1 MYIPFLSQTDL
12 ILDNNRQLII
22 GGKIEVFDPVSNT
35 PVNIYTYDG
44 SNELYTI
51 APNPVYLNGESRPE
65 HTYFCDRL
73 VLCRLYKYIGNFS
86 DPRVDDDTNN
96 WLFIR
101 EWNGAFT
108 EDAVK
113 NDTIIYGIESL
124 TEANTGLGSVTVVGY
139 YNEHDCE
146 ARTYYWD
153 ANCTQTPD
161 NGYIIKSNDK
171 DTGRWILKF
180 DGEYLPSTYYGVY
193 PGSEANIN
201 ALLTYVDAVGT
212 ASTKTAPGVYFVRG
226 DYKASSVALTTSKK
240 LLIDNDSSFT
250 RASITSSTD
259 ITVIG
264 GETRHFITDLYG
276 VKTAHSSWY
285 KSLQGFLD
293 SGAKEL
299 IFDQNINVTQ
309 APVLTKNTTLHNVHL
324 VNNTNMYAGWMGF
337 NNFMLTLDRCTVD
350 DHLFY
355 PSTSRIFFQNM
366 LVTDRYFYVPTVQ
379 NMDISRINCDD
390 FNFNLCNFD
399 NAEIYLKWMYQKGNT
414 DIDMQGRLVSD
425 IDYAPSLIGLHNCR
439 FNTLTLNDS
448 SKEVFLENCQGT
460 IRSVNVKSLVVNK
473 CRLTVDVDVT
483 LNGGILNIVD
493 SEISGSGTFIAGNT
507 FALNIE
513 RSNVSQNI
521 TFPYITSP
529 ASQYF
534 DIIIDNSNVT
544 GTIEV
549 KKLTMT
555 NSKAGTVKIYG
566 SVGSIWPEIGNVKL
580 ENNVID
586 DFGFFTVTGYE
597 HNVSSC
603 IFVQTRIINN
613 TFNNSFTCPFY
624 VTDSESKKYEFIA
637 RVPFHNFFYRGNNGL
652 CPIDSTQLVTQL
664 PYTDGA
670 YQDANEH
677 TWNLELKHTFRMFVP
692 GERLILGTALG
703 SKMVNLEVNDDTR
716 SVNAIPKSNFGMFH
730 AGSQESSDNDYFLM
744 CLATDYHADNP
755 SITNAVITQINST
768 VGA

>member
-1 MYIPFLSQTDL
+1 MMIPFLNQED
-12 ILDNNRQLII
+12 IFLDNNGKII
-22 GGKIEVFDPVSNT
+22 PGGKIEVFDPVSNT

-44 SNELYTI
+44 SNEQYTI
-51 APNPVYLNGESRPE
+51 APNPVYLNGDSRPE

-86 DPRVDDDTNN
+86 DPRVDDDTND

-108 EDAVK
+108 EDSVK

-124 TEANTGLGSVTVVGY
+124 KGANTELGSVTVVGY
-139 YNEHDCE
+139 WNSTDC
-146 ARTYYWD
+146 ASRTYYWD

-161 NGYIIKSNDK
+161 NGYIVKSNDK

-212 ASTKTAPGVYFVRG
+212 ASVKTAPGVYFVRG

-240 LLIDNDSSFT
+240 LLIDNGSSFT
-250 RASITSSTD
+250 RASITSSSD
-259 ITVIG
+259 IKVIG
-264 GETRHFITDLYG
+264 GKTNHFITDLYG

-285 KSLQGFLD
+285 KTLQGFLD

-309 APVLTKNTTLHNVHL
+309 APVLTKNTTLINVHL
-324 VNNTNMYAGWMGF
+324 VNNTDMYAGWMGF

-366 LVTDRYFYVPTVQ
+366 LVTDRYFYKPTVQ

-399 NAEIYLKWMYQKGNT
+399 NAAIYLKWMYQKGVT
-414 DIDMQGRLVSD
+414 DIDMEGRLVSD

-448 SKEVFLENCQGT
+448 KKSVFLENCQGT
-460 IRSVNVKSLVVNK
+460 IRSVNVKSLKIQKCALTIDVN
-473 CRLTVDVDVT
+473 VT
-483 LNGGILNIVD
+483 LNGGILDIVD
-493 SEISGSGTFIAGNT
+493 SELSGNGTFSAGSS

-521 TFPYITSP
+521 ASTNITNPST
-529 ASQYF
+529 QYY
-534 DIIIDNSNVT
+534 DIIIDNSTIT
-544 GTIEV
+544 GDIEV
-549 KKLTMT
+549 KKLKMT

-566 SVGSIWPEIGNVKL
+566 ASGASILIGNVTL

-586 DFGFFTVTGYE
+586 DFGFFTVTNFE
-597 HNVSSC
+597 STVNNC
-603 IFVQTRIINN
+603 TFVQTRIVNN

-624 VTDSESKKYEFIA
+624 VTDPQSNKYEFIS
-637 RVPFHNFFYRGNNGL
+637 RTGNHEYLYRGNHGH
-652 CPIDSTQLVTQL
+652 CPIDSTQLVTTL

-670 YQDANEH
+670 YQDADEH

-692 GERLILGTALG
+692 GERLVKGTILGAKMIEFHTTYG
-703 SKMVNLEVNDDTR
+703 SGTEAIAPVNYGL
-716 SVNAIPKSNFGMFH
+716 FH
-730 AGSQESSDNDYFLM
+730 AGSQDNSDNDYFHM
-744 CLATDYHADNP
+744 ALATDYPALAN
-755 SITNAVITQINST
+755 TVITFINST
-768 VGA
+768 VER

>member
-22 GGKIEVFDPVSNT
+22 GGKIEVYDPVSNT

-44 SNELYTI
+44 SNERYVI
-51 APNPVYLNGESRPE
+51 APNPIYLNGASSPE
-65 HTYFCDRL
+65 YTYFCDRL
-73 VLCRLYKYIGNFS
+73 VLCVLYKYIGNFS
-86 DPRVDDDTNN
+86 DPRADDDTEN
-96 WLFIR
+96 WAYVKQ
-101 EWNGAFT
+101 WNGAFT

-124 TEANTGLGSVTVVGY
+124 TNSNTGLGTVTVVGY
-139 YNEHDCE
+139 WNNTDCE

-161 NGYIIKSNDK
+161 NGYIVKSNDK

-212 ASTKTAPGVYFVRG
+212 ASMKTAPGVYFVRG

-240 LLIDNDSSFT
+240 LLIDNESSFT

-259 ITVIG
+259 IKVIG
-264 GETRHFITDLYG
+264 GETNHFITDLYG
-276 VKTAHSSWY
+276 VKKAHISWY
-285 KSLQGFLD
+285 KTLQGFLD
-293 SGAKEL
+293 SGANEL

-399 NAEIYLKWMYQKGNT
+399 NAAIYLKWKYQKGVT
-414 DIDMQGRLVSD
+414 DIDMEGRLVSD

-448 SKEVFLENCQGT
+448 SKSVFLENCQGT
-460 IRSVNVKSLVVNK
+460 IRSVNVKTLAVNK
-473 CRLTVDVDVT
+473 CKLTIDVDVT
-483 LNGGILNIVD
+483 LNGGILDIVD
-493 SEISGSGTFIAGNT
+493 SELSGSGTFIAGNQ

-521 TFPYITSP
+521 TFPNITNP
-529 ASQYF
+529 ATQYY

-566 SVGSIWPEIGNVKL
+566 SVGSMHEIGNVKL

-597 HNVSSC
+597 HVVSSC
-603 IFVQTRIINN
+603 TFVNTRIVNN

-624 VTDSESKKYEFIA
+624 VTGSDSKKYEFISRTGA
-637 RVPFHNFFYRGNNGL
+637 HDFLYRGNNGQ
-652 CPIDSTQLVTQL
+652 CPIDSTQLVTTL

-670 YQDANEH
+670 YQDADEH
-677 TWNLELKHTFRMFVP
+677 TWNLELTHTFRMFVP
-692 GERLILGTALG
+692 GERLVKGTILGA
-703 SKMVNLEVNDDTR
+703 KMVEFFTTYGSGTEGIAPVNY
-716 SVNAIPKSNFGMFH
+716 GLFH
-730 AGSQESSDNDYFLM
+730 AGSQDNSDNDYFLM
-744 CLATDYHADNP
+744 CLATDYPALAN
-755 SITNAVITQINST
+755 TVITFINST
-768 VGA
+768 VGV

>member
-1 MYIPFLSQTDL
+1 MYIPFLSQEDL
-12 ILDNNRQLII
+12 ILDNNRQII
-22 GGKIEVFDPVSNT
+22 PGAKIEVFDPVSNT

-44 SNELYTI
+44 SNERYTI
-51 APNPVYLNGESRPE
+51 APNPIYLNGASSPE
-65 HTYFCDRL
+65 HTYFADRL
-73 VLCRLYKYIGNFS
+73 VLCMLYKYIGNFS

-96 WLFIR
+96 WAYVKQ
-101 EWNGAFT
+101 WNGAFT
-108 EDAVK
+108 EDTVK

-124 TEANTGLGSVTVVGY
+124 KEANTSLGSVTVVGY
-139 YNEHDCE
+139 WNSTDCE
-146 ARTYYWD
+146 ARTYVWD

-161 NGYIIKSNDK
+161 NGYIVNSNDK

-212 ASTKTAPGVYFVRG
+212 DSVKTAPGVYFVRG
-226 DYKASSVALTTSKK
+226 DYKASSVALTTAKK
-240 LLIDNDSSFT
+240 VLIDNNSSFT

-259 ITVIG
+259 IKVIG
-264 GETRHFITDLYG
+264 GETNHFITDLYG

-285 KSLQGFLD
+285 KTLQGFLD

-299 IFDQNINVTQ
+299 IFDQNVNVTQ
-309 APVLTKNTTLHNVHL
+309 APVLTKNTALHNVHL

-366 LVTDRYFYVPTVQ
+366 LVTDRYFYAPTVQ
-379 NMDISRINCDD
+379 NIDISRINCDD

-399 NAEIYLKWMYQKGNT
+399 NAAIYLKWKYQKGVT
-414 DIDMQGRLVSD
+414 DIDMEGRLVSD

-448 SKEVFLENCQGT
+448 SKSVFLENCQGT
-460 IRSVNVKSLVVNK
+460 IRSVNVKSLKIQKCVLTIDVN
-473 CRLTVDVDVT
+473 VT
-483 LNGGILNIVD
+483 LDGGILDIVD
-493 SEISGSGTFIAGNT
+493 SELIGSGTLSAGSS

-521 TFPYITSP
+521 VSNNITNPST
-529 ASQYF
+529 QYY

-544 GTIEV
+544 GDIEV
-549 KKLTMT
+549 KKLKMT

-566 SVGSIWPEIGNVKL
+566 ASGASILIGNVTL

-586 DFGFFTVTGYE
+586 DFGFFTVTNFE
-597 HNVSSC
+597 STVNNC
-603 IFVQTRIINN
+603 TFVQTRIVNN

-624 VTDSESKKYEFIA
+624 VTDSESKKYEFISRTGA
-637 RVPFHNFFYRGNNGL
+637 HEYLYRGNNGQ
-652 CPIDSTQLVTQL
+652 CPIDSTQLVTTL

-670 YQDANEH
+670 YQDADEH

-692 GERLILGTALG
+692 GERLVKGTILGA
-703 SKMVNLEVNDDTR
+703 KMVEFFTTYGSGTEAIAPVNY
-716 SVNAIPKSNFGMFH
+716 GLFH
-730 AGSQESSDNDYFLM
+730 AGSQDNSDNDYFLM
-744 CLATDYHADNP
+744 CLATDYPALAN
-755 SITNAVITQINST
+755 TVITQINMNG
-768 VGA
+768 V

>member
-1 MYIPFLSQTDL
+1 MYIPFLSQEDL
-12 ILDNNRQLII
+12 ILDNNRQII
-22 GGKIEVFDPVSNT
+22 PGAKIEVFDPVSNT

-44 SNELYTI
+44 SNERYTI
-51 APNPVYLNGESRPE
+51 APNPIYLNGASSPE
-65 HTYFCDRL
+65 HTYFADRL
-73 VLCRLYKYIGNFS
+73 VLCMLYKYIGNFS

-96 WLFIR
+96 WAYVKQ
-101 EWNGAFT
+101 WNGAFT
-108 EDAVK
+108 EDTVK

-124 TEANTGLGSVTVVGY
+124 KEANTSLGSVTVVGY
-139 YNEHDCE
+139 WNSTDCE
-146 ARTYYWD
+146 ARTYVWD

-161 NGYIIKSNDK
+161 NGYIVNSNDK

-212 ASTKTAPGVYFVRG
+212 ASVKTAPGVYFVRG
-226 DYKASSVALTTSKK
+226 DYKASSVALTTAKK
-240 LLIDNDSSFT
+240 VLIDNNSSFT

-259 ITVIG
+259 IKVIG
-264 GETRHFITDLYG
+264 GETNHFITDLYG

-285 KSLQGFLD
+285 KTLQGFLD

-299 IFDQNINVTQ
+299 IFDQNVNVTQ
-309 APVLTKNTTLHNVHL
+309 APVLTKNTALHNVHL

-366 LVTDRYFYVPTVQ
+366 LVTDRYFYAPTVQ
-379 NMDISRINCDD
+379 NIDISRINCDD

-399 NAEIYLKWMYQKGNT
+399 NAAIYLKWKYQKGVT
-414 DIDMQGRLVSD
+414 DIDMEGRLVSD

-448 SKEVFLENCQGT
+448 SKSVFLENCQGT
-460 IRSVNVKSLVVNK
+460 IRSVNVKSLKIQKCVLTIDVN
-473 CRLTVDVDVT
+473 VT
-483 LNGGILNIVD
+483 LDGGILDIVD
-493 SEISGSGTFIAGNT
+493 SELIGSGTLSAGSS

-521 TFPYITSP
+521 VSNNITNPST
-529 ASQYF
+529 QYY

-544 GTIEV
+544 GDIEV
-549 KKLTMT
+549 KKLKMT

-566 SVGSIWPEIGNVKL
+566 ASGASILIGNVTL

-586 DFGFFTVTGYE
+586 DLGFFTVTNFE
-597 HNVSSC
+597 STVNNC
-603 IFVQTRIINN
+603 TFVQTRIVNN

-624 VTDSESKKYEFIA
+624 VTDSESKKYEFISRTGA
-637 RVPFHNFFYRGNNGL
+637 HEYLYRGNNGH
-652 CPIDSTQLVTQL
+652 CPIDSTQLVTTL

-670 YQDANEH
+670 YQDADEH

-692 GERLILGTALG
+692 GERLVKGTILGA
-703 SKMVNLEVNDDTR
+703 KMVEFFTTYGSGTEAIAPVNY
-716 SVNAIPKSNFGMFH
+716 GLFH
-730 AGSQESSDNDYFLM
+730 AGSQDNSDNDYFLM
-744 CLATDYHADNP
+744 CLATDYPALAN
-755 SITNAVITQINST
+755 TVITQINMNG
-768 VGA
+768 V

>member
-1 MYIPFLSQTDL
+1 MMIPFLSQDDL
-12 ILDNNRQLII
+12 ILDNNRQII
-22 GGKIEVFDPVSNT
+22 PGGKISVFDPVSNN
-35 PVNIYTYDG
+35 PVDIYTHDG
-44 SNELYTI
+44 SNEQYTI
-51 APNPVYLNGESRPE
+51 APNPIYLNVQSRPE

-96 WLFIR
+96 WLFLR
-101 EWNGAFT
+101 EWNGSFT
-108 EDAVK
+108 EDVVK

-139 YNEHDCE
+139 YNDHDCE

-161 NGYIIKSNDK
+161 NGYIVKSNNK

-201 ALLTYVDAVGT
+201 ALLTYVDSVGT

-226 DYKASSVALTTSKK
+226 DYKASSVALTTAKK
-240 LLIDNDSSFT
+240 LLIDNGSSFT

-264 GETRHFITDLYG
+264 GETNHYITDLYG
-276 VKTAHSSWY
+276 VKVAHSSWY
-285 KSLQGFLD
+285 KTLQGFLD

-309 APVLTKNTTLHNVHL
+309 APVMTKNTTLHNVHL
-324 VNNTNMYAGWMGF
+324 VNNTGMYAGWMGF

-355 PSTSRIFFQNM
+355 PSTSRVFFQNM
-366 LVTDRYFYVPTVQ
+366 LVTDRYFYAPTVQ
-379 NMDISRINCDD
+379 NIDISRINCDD

-399 NAEIYLKWMYQKGNT
+399 NATIYLKWMYQKGYT
-414 DIDMQGRLVSD
+414 DINMEGRVVSD
-425 IDYAPSLIGLHNCR
+425 IDFAPSLIGLHNCL

-460 IRSVNVKSLVVNK
+460 IRSVNVKSLNIQK
-473 CRLTVDVDVT
+473 CRLTIDVNVT
-483 LNGGILNIVD
+483 LNGGILYIAD
-493 SEISGSGTFIAGNT
+493 SELSGSGTFIAGNA
-507 FALNIE
+507 FALNIA

-521 TFPYITSP
+521 SFPYITNP
-529 ASQYF
+529 ATQYY

-544 GTIEV
+544 GDIEV
-549 KKLTMT
+549 KKLKMT

-566 SVGSIWPEIGNVKL
+566 ASGASMLIGNVTL

-586 DFGFFTVTGYE
+586 DFGFFGITNFESTVNNCT
-597 HNVSSC
+597 
-603 IFVQTRIINN
+603 FVNTRIVNN

-624 VTDSESKKYEFIA
+624 VTDSVSNKYEFISRTGA
-637 RVPFHNFFYRGNNGL
+637 HDYLYRGNNGQ
-652 CPIDSTQLVTQL
+652 CPIDSTQLITAL
-664 PYTDGA
+664 PYDDGA
-670 YQDANEH
+670 YKDDNEH
-677 TWNLELKHTFRMFVP
+677 EWGLELGNRVRLFLP
-692 GERLILGTALG
+692 GDRFIVGTVLGAKL
-703 SKMVNLEVNDDTR
+703 VNLQVDDVSH
-716 SVNAIPKSNFGMFH
+716 SVKAIPRSNYGLFH
-730 AGSQESSDNDYFLM
+730 SGSLSLQNNDYFQM
-744 CLATDYHADNP
+744 CLASDVTPKDNT
-755 SITNAVITQINST
+755 SVITMLNLQS
-768 VGA
+768 

>member
-1 MYIPFLSQTDL
+1 MYIPILSQKDV
-12 ILDNNRQLII
+12 ILDNNENII
-22 GGKIEVFDPVSNT
+22 PGAKIEVYDPVSNT
-35 PVNIYTYDG
+35 PVDIYTYDG
-44 SNELYTI
+44 SNERYVI
-51 APNPVYLNGESRPE
+51 APNPVYLNGDSRPE

-96 WLFIR
+96 WLYVR

-108 EDAVK
+108 EDTVK

-124 TEANTGLGSVTVVGY
+124 KGANTGLGSVTVVGY
-139 YNEHDCE
+139 YNEHDCTS
-146 ARTYYWD
+146 RTYYWD

-161 NGYIIKSNDK
+161 NGYIVKSNDK

-212 ASTKTAPGVYFVRG
+212 ASVKTAPGVYFVRG
-226 DYKASSVALTTSKK
+226 DYKASSVALTTAKK
-240 LLIDNDSSFT
+240 VLIDNNSSFT

-259 ITVIG
+259 IKVIG
-264 GETRHFITDLYG
+264 GETNHFITDLYG
-276 VKTAHSSWY
+276 VKTAHISWY
-285 KSLQGFLD
+285 KTLQGFLD

-324 VNNTNMYAGWMGF
+324 VNNTDMYAGWMGF
-337 NNFMLTLDRCTVD
+337 NNFMLTLDKCTVD
-350 DHLFY
+350 DNLFY

-366 LVTDRYFYVPTVQ
+366 LVTDRYFFKPTVQ

-399 NAEIYLKWMYQKGNT
+399 NAAIYLKWKYQKGVT
-414 DIDMQGRLVSD
+414 DIDMEGRLVSD
-425 IDYAPSLIGLHNCR
+425 IDFAPSLIGLRNCR
-439 FNTLTLNDS
+439 FNTLILNDS

-460 IRSVNVKSLVVNK
+460 IRSVNVKSLKIQKCVLTIDVN
-473 CRLTVDVDVT
+473 VT
-483 LNGGILNIVD
+483 LDGGILDIVD
-493 SEISGSGTFIAGNT
+493 SELSGSGVFSAGSS

-521 TFPYITSP
+521 TSTNITNPST
-529 ASQYF
+529 QYY
-534 DIIIDNSNVT
+534 DIIIDNSTIT
-544 GTIEV
+544 GDIEV
-549 KKLTMT
+549 KKLKMT

-566 SVGSIWPEIGNVKL
+566 ASGASILIGNVTL

-586 DFGFFTVTGYE
+586 DFGFFTVTNFE
-597 HNVSSC
+597 STVKNC
-603 IFVQTRIINN
+603 TFVQTRIINN

-624 VTDSESKKYEFIA
+624 VTDSESNKYEFIS
-637 RVPFHNFFYRGNNGL
+637 RTGNHEYLYRGNHGH

-670 YQDANEH
+670 YQDADEH

-692 GERLILGTALG
+692 GERLVKGTILGA
-703 SKMVNLEVNDDTR
+703 KMVEFFT
-716 SVNAIPKSNFGMFH
+716 SYGSGQEAINPINYGLFH
-730 AGSQESSDNDYFLM
+730 AGSQDNSGNDYFLM
-744 CLATDYHADNP
+744 ALATDYPALAN
-755 SITNAVITQINST
+755 TVITFINST
-768 VGA
+768 VGV